1 MPVYPPL
8 ANNIVTPSNGT
19 GTLTIGPGSA
29 TLIGPPVTSAEV
41 NGANWTVFE
50 NTISALGQADMLINS
65 PLWLN
70 TNQVNYQLFGG
81 IVESMDDT
89 ANFSTIFDV
98 NASGDIL
105 VFTGC
110 PEPSSFALLGLGLL
124 IYSKWR
130 HLKATV

>member
-1 MPVYPPL
+1 
-8 ANNIVTPSNGT
+8 
-19 GTLTIGPGSA
+19 
-29 TLIGPPVTSAEV
+29 
-41 NGANWTVFE
+41 
-50 NTISALGQADMLINS
+50 MLINS